1 MDRPKLAQDIM
12 VTKLVTLSPDGDVFK
27 AMVLLLKNRI
37 SGTPVIDD
45 KRNFVGVF
53 SEKCCMSM
61 LTMAVRLASEG
72 DDAHKPEV
80 ANKLSKDVM
89 VTRLVT
95 LKPDRDVFEAIGYL
109 LKHRISGAPVVDDR
123 RNFLGIFSERYC
135 MSVLIESAA
144 EQLPTAKVAAFMNTD
159 FGRTIPEDTDLLRIT
174 QIFLDTHY
182 RRLPV
187 LRDGKLVGQISRRD
201 VLRAAHKLATTAKE
215 RKAAKMYLRAQQYP
229 RYVPP
234 EETAE
239 PRLQVS
245 EFMDSDAPTITEET
259 DLLSIAQI
267 FLNTNY
273 RRLPV
278 LRDGKLVGQI
288 SRRDLLRAAHEL
300 LAVPPEHDSSL
311 LYLSSLME
319 RSEAPSKLNARSQN
333 LS

>member
-1 MDRPKLAQDIM
+1 MDLPKLAKDIM
-12 VTKLVTLSPDGDVFK
+12 VTKLVTLSPDGDVLK

-72 DDAHKPEV
+72 DAAHKPEV

-95 LKPDRDVFEAIGYL
+95 LSPDRDVFEAIGYL
-109 LKHRISGAPVVDDR
+109 LKHRISGAPVIDHR

-159 FGRTIPEDTDLLRIT
+159 FGRTIPEATDLLRIT
-174 QIFLDTHY
+174 QIFLNTHY

-201 VLRAAHKLATTAKE
+201 VLRAVHKWTTVVKE
-215 RKAAKMYLRAQQYP
+215 REAALCCLRERKRP
-229 RYVPP
+229 SDVPVEDGDVP
-234 EETAE
+234 VEDRGE
-239 PRLQVS
+239 PSLTVHA
-245 EFMDSDAPTITEET
+245 FMDADAQTITEDT

-278 LRDGKLVGQI
+278 LRAGKLVGQV
-288 SRRDLLRAAHEL
+288 SRRDLLRAAHAL
-300 LAVPPEHDSSL
+300 LAVPRVHERSL

-319 RSEAPSKLNARSQN
+319 RHEAPIE
-333 LS
+333 